1 MALNKVILQGR
12 LTGDPELKTTTA
24 GVTVTSFSIA
34 VERNYQANG
43 QRESDFF
50 NVTAWRKTAEFIS
63 RFFTKGNKILLVGE
77 LQQRSYQTQ
86 QGEKRTVVEV
96 VANEAY
102 FCDGK
107 KAENEQNEIQFPT
120 PQFAASNDN
129 NFEEMSAEDVLP
141 F

>member
-1 MALNKVILQGR
+1 MALNKVVLQGR

-107 KAENEQNEIQFPT
+107 KAENEQSETQFPT
-120 PQFAASNDN
+120 PQFAAYNDN
-129 NFEEMSAEDVLP
+129 NFEEMSAEDVIP

>member
-96 VANEAY
+96 IANEAY

-120 PQFAASNDN
+120 PQFAVSNDN
-129 NFEEMSAEDVLP
+129 NFEEMSTEDVLP

>member
-107 KAENEQNEIQFPT
+107 KAENEQIEAQFPA
-120 PQFAASNDN
+120 PHFAAFNDN
-129 NFEEMSAEDVLP
+129 NFEEMSTEDGLP

>member
-43 QRESDFF
+43 QKETDFF
-50 NVTAWRKTAEFIS
+50 NITAWRKTAEFIS
-63 RFFTKGNKILLVGE
+63 RFFTKGNKILIVGE
-77 LQQRSYQTQ
+77 LQQRSYTTQ
-86 QGEKRTVVEV
+86 QGEKRSVVEV

-107 KAENEQNEIQFPT
+107 KETIEQGETQFPA
-120 PQFAASNDN
+120 PQFAATSTE
-129 NFEEMSAEDVLP
+129 NFEEISTEDVLP